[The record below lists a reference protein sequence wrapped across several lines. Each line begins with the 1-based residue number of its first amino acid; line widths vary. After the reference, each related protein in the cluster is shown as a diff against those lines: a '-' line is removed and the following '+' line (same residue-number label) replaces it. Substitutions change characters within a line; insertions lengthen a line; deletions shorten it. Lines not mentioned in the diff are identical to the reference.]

1 MGCLGLSLRSR
12 RKRTSSESNAKK
24 PGISDLGPPQDN
36 MSPLAPPAP
45 SRLRYDPEFWKAIEP
60 FASQQQPP
68 AKNVSELRSA
78 LDKILRAVFRLQ
90 PTPESIQQT
99 RFTVTSADG
108 TAVSLV
114 RFATAAQAAPGR
126 EPGPAVLFTHGG
138 GMVCGSVDI
147 FAPEIAR
154 HADAAAVPF
163 WAVDYRLAPEHPA
176 PAALDDCYAALAFLS
191 AHGPRHG
198 VDPARLALVG
208 DSAGGGL
215 AAGTALLARDRRLHP
230 PVAKQVLVYPMLDD
244 RTTVAAAARP
254 ADWALRPFLTWS
266 EADNVL
272 AWDAYL
278 GPARRGSDRP
288 GDVSAYAAP
297 ARAES
302 LAGLPPTYI
311 DVGGLDLFR
320 DEAVAYAARLARE
333 DVEVEFHLWPG
344 VPHGFDGQ
352 IGTTVARTAMAT
364 RRRAMGS
371 GY

>member
-1 MGCLGLSLRSR
+1 M
-12 RKRTSSESNAKK
+12 SSSA
-24 PGISDLGPPQDN
+24 L
-36 MSPLAPPAP
+36 PAP
-45 SRLRYDPEFWKAIEP
+45 SRLRYDPAFRAAIEP
-60 FASQQQPP
+60 FAGDKQPP
-68 AKNVSELRSA
+68 HKDVFELRSSIE
-78 LDKILRAVFRLQ
+78 DILRAAFRLQ

-99 RFTVTSADG
+99 RFAVTSADG
-108 TAVSLV
+108 TEIPLV

-126 EPGPAVLFTHGG
+126 EPGPAVLFAHGG
-138 GMVCGSVDI
+138 GMVCCSVDI

-154 HADAAAVPF
+154 HAHAAGVPF

-176 PAALDDCYAALAFLS
+176 PAALDDVYAALAFLS
-191 AHGPRHG
+191 ARGAAHG
-198 VDPARLALVG
+198 VDPARIAVVG

-215 AAGTALLARDRRLHP
+215 AAGTVLRARDRGLDP

-244 RTTVAAAARP
+244 RTTVAAAARGG
-254 ADWALRPFLTWS
+254 DWALRPFLTWTD
-266 EADNVL
+266 ADNLL

-278 GPARRGSDRP
+278 GPGNRGSDEP
-288 GDVSAYAAP
+288 GAVSVYAAP
-297 ARAES
+297 GRAES

-320 DEAVAYAARLARE
+320 DEDLAYAARLARE

-352 IGTTVARTAMAT
+352 IGTAVARTALET

-371 GY
+371 GF